1 MPLWFKRDRDEIAA
15 MGKPPKTHESGLV
28 VHTADPSKA
37 PKDLVDLMTNLD
49 AVVKARLAAKQ
60 AQQKSSILKRI
71 K

>member
-49 AVVKARLAAKQ
+49 AVVIVVFFVGASQ
-60 AQQKSSILKRI
+60 GPS
-71 K
+71 